1 MKDSFSKRRFY
12 LNKKEKNNSSEQNFT
27 KEKDTFLK
35 YEYKNKGK
43 ETNLEKNVNRLN
55 KERIQIKNEFDKQ
68 KAVKNFIFFSNETEP
83 KDNQKD
89 INKNKKY
96 FQFSRPNK
104 ILFTPNDYINASNKI
119 IIIFRKINIIKILAE
134 IIIINLLKLIKP
146 LLKKN
151 KQKIIIKI

>member
-27 KEKDTFLK
+27 KERDTFLK

-68 KAVKNFIFFSNETEP
+68 KAVKNFIFFSAQRQS
-83 KDNQKD
+83 KRYK
-89 INKNKKY
+89 
-96 FQFSRPNK
+96 
-104 ILFTPNDYINASNKI
+104 
-119 IIIFRKINIIKILAE
+119 
-134 IIIINLLKLIKP
+134 
-146 LLKKN
+146 
-151 KQKIIIKI
+151 